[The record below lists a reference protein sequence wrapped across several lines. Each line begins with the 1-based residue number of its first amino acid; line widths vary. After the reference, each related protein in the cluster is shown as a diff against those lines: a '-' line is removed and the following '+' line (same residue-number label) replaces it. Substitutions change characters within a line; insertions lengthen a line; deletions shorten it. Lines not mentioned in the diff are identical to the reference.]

1 VEQGF
6 QPWSSCDIKE
16 ASMVAR
22 TLVITLLVLVT
33 MVYPVM
39 AVNDAPTKVSGSG
52 KATASGVQYWDL
64 KPGTGAAAESGKTVS
79 IHYTGWLADGK
90 KFDSSLDRGR
100 PFSFRLGEGSVIKGW
115 DEGVAGMKVGGKR
128 QLKVPAASAYGDEGK
143 GGVVP
148 PSATLTFEIQ
158 LVDVK

>member
-1 VEQGF
+1 
-6 QPWSSCDIKE
+6 
-16 ASMVAR
+16 MVAR
-22 TLVITLLVLVT
+22 ALVVTLLVLMT
-33 MVYPVM
+33 MASPVI
-39 AVNDAPTKVSGSG
+39 AVNDAPAKVSGSG
-52 KATASGVQYWDL
+52 KATSSGVQYWDL
-64 KPGTGAAAESGKTVS
+64 KAGTGAVAESGKTVS
-79 IHYTGWLADGK
+79 IHYTGWLTDGK

-128 QLKVPAASAYGDEGK
+128 QLKVPAASAYGDQGK

-148 PSATLTFEIQ
+148 PKANLTFEIQ